1 LPDIQAHSTWRLVLD
16 NPKLVAKWLGL

>member
-1 LPDIQAHSTWRLVLD
+1 LPDAKANSTWRLVLD